1 MKVEKSLKSLMAIV
15 CMMVMALSFNSC
27 SNDDDDN
34 ENFICYIAEGQI
46 TGSDLGATFSISDYT
61 TAIKSVFG
69 GTTNGSY
76 TAKDTEVIAACD
88 AVYQKHK
95 TDHPTWKGQIKIKK
109 AYADKMGEII
119 SSSYIKTYDY

>member
-34 ENFICYIAEGQI
+34 EKSIYYIAEGSI
-46 TGSDLGATFSISDYT
+46 TGSLFAISDYT

-119 SSSYIKTYDY
+119 TSSYIKTYDY